1 MDLVNTMSNN
11 QPNRREFLAASAAG
25 MTMAAGAMPTASAA
39 KLKTKLRGKAEHCI
53 FIWLGGGMAQIDT
66 FDPKRMGDAKKRVP
80 GSYYPSIDT
89 AVKGVQVCEHLKM
102 TALMMDR
109 VAIVRSVNHDVI
121 DEHATAVN
129 RMHTGRPTS
138 GTIVYPSVGS
148 VIAHQRGPGGDN
160 VPSYILMGY
169 PSFTRGP
176 GFLGAKH
183 SYIYLLE
190 TKNGPAGLKPP
201 PGISQV
207 RQDRR
212 EAMLRKMR
220 EAYLAKNKG
229 DQKVED
235 YTAIAENAYRLAGP
249 DFMGAFNLNEEPK
262 SLREAYGGEFGQR
275 CLLSRRLIQR
285 GVRFIEVVQNQNFI
299 NGTGWDTHND
309 GQLKQHILI
318 QELDRA
324 FATLITDLEKQKLLD
339 KTIICISSEFGRPAG
354 FDGGGGRGHQ
364 STTFSTVIAGGG
376 LKMGQVIGETD
387 ELSKKV
393 LSHPVSV
400 ADWHATIYAAMG
412 INPNKDLFDPLDR
425 PVPITDGGKPIEALF
440 V

>member
-1 MDLVNTMSNN
+1 MNTN
-11 QPNRREFLAASAAG
+11 QPNRRDFIAASAAG
-25 MTMAAGAMPTASAA
+25 LSVACTGAMTPSAAA

-53 FIWLGGGMAQIDT
+53 FFWLGGGMAQVDT
-66 FDPKRMGDAKKRVP
+66 FDPKRLGDSKKRTP
-80 GSYYPSIDT
+80 GSYYPAIDT

-102 TALMMDR
+102 TAPIMDR
-109 VAIVRSVNHDVI
+109 VAVLRTVTHDVI

-148 VIAHQRGPGGDN
+148 VISHQRGPGGDN
-160 VPSYILMGY
+160 VPTYILMGY

-176 GFLGAKH
+176 GFLGAKN

-201 PGISQV
+201 PGITDV
-207 RQDRR
+207 RKDRR
-212 EAMLRKMR
+212 EAMLRKLR
-220 EAYLAKNKG
+220 EAYLAKHQG
-229 DQKVED
+229 DQQVED
-235 YTAIAENAYRLAGP
+235 YVTIADNAYRLAGP
-249 DFMGAFNLNEEPK
+249 EFMGAFDLKKESK
-262 SLREAYGGEFGQR
+262 TMREAYGGEFGQR
-275 CLLSRRLIQR
+275 CLLARRLVQR

-324 FATLITDLEKQKLLD
+324 FATLIQDLEKQKLLD
-339 KTIICISSEFGRPAG
+339 KTIICISSEFGRPSA

-376 LKMGQVIGETD
+376 LKMGQAIGQTD
-387 ELSKKV
+387 ELCKKV
-393 LSHPVSV
+393 LSNPVSV

-412 INPNKDLFDPLDR
+412 INPNKDLFDPNDR
-425 PVPITDGGKPIEALF
+425 PVPITDGGTPIKQLF

>member
-1 MDLVNTMSNN
+1 M
-11 QPNRREFLAASAAG
+11 QRKQFNRREVLAAGVAA
-25 MTMAAGAMPTASAA
+25 ACAGGAGTSLFA
-39 KLKTKLRGKAEHCI
+39 KKQPSFPRGKAEHCI

-80 GSYYPSIDT
+80 GSYYPAIDT
-89 AVKGVQVCEHLKM
+89 AVKGAKVCEHLSM
-102 TALMMDR
+102 TARVLDR
-109 VAIVRSVNHDVI
+109 AAIVRTVNHNVI
-121 DEHATAVN
+121 DEHAAAVN

-148 VIAHQRGPGGDN
+148 VIAHQRGPGGEN
-160 VPSYILMGY
+160 VPAYILMGY
-169 PSFTRGP
+169 PNLTRGP

-190 TKNGPAGLKPP
+190 TKHGPAGLKPP
-201 PGISQV
+201 PGISQA
-207 RQDRR
+207 RQNRR

-220 EAYLAKNKG
+220 EAYLAKHAG
-229 DQKVED
+229 DKKVED

-249 DFMGAFNLNEEPK
+249 EFMSAFDLNQEPK

-309 GQLKQHILI
+309 GQLKQHVLI

-324 FATLITDLEKQKLLD
+324 FATLMTDLEKHKLLD

-364 STTFSTVIAGGG
+364 STAFSTVIAGGG
-376 LKMGQVIGETD
+376 LKTGQVIGKTD
-387 ELSKKV
+387 ELSKKIV
-393 LSHPVSV
+393 NTPVSV

-412 INPNKDLFDPLDR
+412 IKPTKDLFDPNDR
-425 PVPITDGGKPIEALF
+425 PVPITDGGKPIKALF
-440 V
+440 G